1 MARRKTSVEGPDPI
15 DRHVGG
21 RVRLYRTLAGLS
33 QEQLGT
39 AIGCSYQQL
48 QKYESGT
55 NRISAS
61 MLYRVA
67 LALQRPID
75 KFFDGIGQGK
85 DPEFGVEGD
94 VADSVSLEAARE
106 MEQIEDAATREA
118 LRLVIRS
125 LGTRRASGRG

>member
-21 RVRLYRTLAGLS
+21 RVRLCRTLAGLS
-33 QEQLGT
+33 QEQLGR

-75 KFFDGIGQGK
+75 NFFDGIGQGK
-85 DPEFGVEGD
+85 VPEFGVEGS

-125 LGTRRASGRG
+125 LGRRRASGRG